1 MSTNRH
7 IDAICAVVTVMTVL
21 LAILFMN
28 GAALGIE
35 PITDEDAGTGQF
47 TANDLDGAW
56 DASDAA
62 RIDLTDGTITGNGAY
77 IVDGDVHIVYAGK
90 YVLTGTLAD
99 GSVIVEADGDDK
111 IWLLL
116 DGADIHCEDS
126 AALLVEQAEKVFLTL
141 ADGTENTVSS
151 GPAYGQGA
159 VSASIDGAV
168 YSRDDLT
175 INGSGSLTVAG
186 EYQHG
191 IVCNDDFVIAGGTV
205 TVTAAQDG
213 LHAND
218 STRIANADLIIT
230 AGDDG
235 VTVSNDENTG
245 YFYMESG
252 SVTIPSCYEGIEAVN
267 VTIDG
272 GTMDITSTDDGINAN
287 GIGSVSPVVTVN
299 GGDVRIVNTQGMDA
313 DGMDSNGNI
322 YINGGKVFVSMN
334 GAGTNSAIDYGSEN
348 GGVCQVNGGTLVAC
362 GSSGMVESLDTAS
375 AQGFVET
382 SASGAAG
389 ISLTL
394 ADESGNMLLDETI
407 PNAFTYVILSAPG
420 MTDGSAYTLSVGGT
434 ETQVTANDTSGASGG
449 FGGFG
454 GMGGMFGGG
463 MRMGGGRDAFPG
475 QNEESASDQM
485 PGASQAAPAADEDE
499 AELPENGSTLAT
511 PDAQA
516 APQSDTQPQ
525 QLPQEPGDQP
535 SMAFDP
541 GDQAGGAFGQ
551 PNDGSAEPPEQPET
565 FNGGDGSMMRG
576 GDQFTQQMQQGEAA
590 VTGSQTAISSGS
602 LILLGISA
610 LVLLA
615 SILIAA
621 KFKH

>member
-7 IDAICAVVTVMTVL
+7 IDAICVVVTVLTVL

-62 RIDLTDGTITGNGAY
+62 RIDLTGETITGNGAY
-77 IVDGDVHIVYAGK
+77 IVDGDVHIVYAGR

-116 DGADIHCEDS
+116 DGADIRCEDS

-141 ADGTENTVSS
+141 ADGTENVLSS
-151 GPAYGQGA
+151 GPAYGQDA
-159 VSASIDGAV
+159 VSAGIDGAV

-191 IVCNDDFVIAGGTV
+191 IVCNDDLVIAGGTI

-218 STRIANADLIIT
+218 STRITNADLTIT

-252 SVTIPSCYEGIEAVN
+252 SVTIPSCYEGIEAIN
-267 VTIDG
+267 VTIDS

-287 GIGSVSPVVTVN
+287 GTGSVSPVVTVN

-322 YINGGKVFVSMN
+322 YINGGRVFVSMN
-334 GAGTNSAIDYGSEN
+334 GTGMNSAIDYGSEN

-362 GSSGMVESLDTAS
+362 GGSGMVESLDTAS

-382 SASGAAG
+382 AASGAAG
-389 ISLTL
+389 TSLTL

-407 PNAFTYVILSAPG
+407 PNAFTYVMLSAPG
-420 MTDGSAYTLSVGGT
+420 MTSGSAYTLSVGGT

-449 FGGFG
+449 FGG
-454 GMGGMFGGG
+454 MGGMFGGG
-463 MRMGGGRDAFPG
+463 MRMGGGRGAFPA
-475 QNEESASDQM
+475 QNEESTSDQM
-485 PGASQAAPAADEDE
+485 PRASQAAPAADEDE
-499 AELPENGSTLAT
+499 AGMPEDGNTPAT

-516 APQSDTQPQ
+516 APQSDAPPQ
-525 QLPQEPGDQP
+525 QLPQEPEDQP
-535 SMAFDP
+535 SMAFGP
-541 GDQAGGAFGQ
+541 GEQAFGAFGQ
-551 PNDGSAEPPEQPET
+551 PNDGSAEPPELPEN
-565 FNGGDGSMMRG
+565 FNGRDGGMTRG
-576 GDQFTQQMQQGEAA
+576 REQFMQQMQQGEAA
-590 VTGSQTAISSGS
+590 VTGPQTAISSGS
-602 LILLGISA
+602 LILLGISV

-615 SILIAA
+615 GILVAA

>member
-7 IDAICAVVTVMTVL
+7 IDAICAVVTVLTVL

-35 PITDEDAGTGQF
+35 TITDEDAGTGQF

-62 RIDLTDGTITGNGAY
+62 RIDLTDGTITGNGTY
-77 IVDGDVHIVYAGK
+77 IVDSDVHIVYAGK

-116 DGADIHCEDS
+116 DGADIRCEDS

-141 ADGTENTVSS
+141 ADGTENVLSS
-151 GPAYGQGA
+151 GPVYGEDA
-159 VSASIDGAV
+159 VSAGIDGAV
-168 YSRDDLT
+168 YSKDDLT

-191 IVCNDDFVIAGGTV
+191 IVCNDDLVIAGGTV

-218 STRIANADLIIT
+218 STRIANADLTIT

-245 YFYMESG
+245 YFYTESG

-272 GTMDITSTDDGINAN
+272 GTVDITSTDDGINAN
-287 GIGSVSPVVTVN
+287 GTGSVSPIVTVN

-334 GAGTNSAIDYGSEN
+334 GAGTNNAIDYGSEN

-362 GSSGMVESLDTAS
+362 GGSGMVESLDTAS

-382 SASGAAG
+382 AASGAAG
-389 ISLTL
+389 TSLTL

-407 PNAFTYVILSAPG
+407 PNAFTYVMLSAPG
-420 MTDGSAYTLSVGGT
+420 MTGGSAYTLSVGGA

-463 MRMGGGRDAFPG
+463 MRMGGGRDAFPV
-475 QNEESASDQM
+475 QNEESASEQM

-499 AELPENGSTLAT
+499 AGMPENGDTPAA

-516 APQSDTQPQ
+516 APQADTQPQ
-525 QLPQEPGDQP
+525 QLPQGPDDQP

-541 GDQAGGAFGQ
+541 GDQAFGAFGQ
-551 PNDGSAEPPEQPET
+551 PNDGSAEPPEPPET
-565 FNGGDGSMMRG
+565 FNGGDGSMTHGR
-576 GDQFTQQMQQGEAA
+576 DQFTQQMQQGETA
-590 VTGSQTAISSGS
+590 VIESQTAISSES

-615 SILIAA
+615 GILIAA

>member
-7 IDAICAVVTVMTVL
+7 IDAICAAVTFMTVL

-35 PITDEDAGTGQF
+35 PIADEDAGTGQF

-56 DASDAA
+56 DATGAA
-62 RIDLTDGTITGNGAY
+62 RIDLTEGTVTGNGAY
-77 IVDGDVHIVYAGK
+77 ILDGDVHIVYGGK
-90 YVLTGTLAD
+90 YVLSGALAN
-99 GSVIVEADGDDK
+99 GSVIVEADGNDK

-141 ADGTENTVSS
+141 ADGTENAISS
-151 GPAYGQGA
+151 GSAYRQDA
-159 VSASIDGAV
+159 VNAGIDGAV
-168 YSRDDLT
+168 FARDDLT

-186 EYQHG
+186 AYQHG
-191 IVCNDDFVIAGGTV
+191 IVCNDDLVIAGGTV
-205 TVTAAQDG
+205 TVTATQDG

-218 STRIANADLIIT
+218 STRIANADLTIT

-252 SVTIPSCYEGIEAVN
+252 RVTIPSCYEGIEAIN

-287 GIGSVSPVVTVN
+287 GAGSLSPVITVN

-322 YINGGKVFVSMN
+322 TINGGRVFVSVV
-334 GAGTNSAIDYGSEN
+334 GAGANSAIDYGSEN

-362 GSSGMVESLDTAS
+362 GGSGMVESLDATS

-382 SASGAAG
+382 AAMGAAG
-389 ISLTL
+389 TRLTL

-407 PNAFTYVILSAPG
+407 PNPFTYVMLSAPG
-420 MTDGSAYTLSVGGT
+420 MTGGGRYTLSVDGA
-434 ETQVTANDTSGASGG
+434 ETQVTANDTSGAGGG
-449 FGGFG
+449 FGDFDS
-454 GMGGMFGGG
+454 MGGMFGGG
-463 MRMGGGRDAFPG
+463 MGMGDRSNAFPG
-475 QNEESASDQM
+475 QNEGTAPGQM
-485 PGASQAAPAADEDE
+485 LGPSQTAPA
-499 AELPENGSTLAT
+499 T
-511 PDAQA
+511 
-516 APQSDTQPQ
+516 
-525 QLPQEPGDQP
+525 
-535 SMAFDP
+535 
-541 GDQAGGAFGQ
+541 
-551 PNDGSAEPPEQPET
+551 DGTEAEPPAPPEA
-565 FNGGDGSMMRG
+565 FNDRGGSMMRG
-576 GDQFTQQMQQGEAA
+576 GEQFMQQQQDEAV
-590 VTGSQTAISSGS
+590 VTGYRTAISGES

-615 SILIAA
+615 GILIAA

>member
-1 MSTNRH
+1 MSINRH
-7 IDAICAVVTVMTVL
+7 IDAICAVVTVMTLL

-28 GAALGIE
+28 GVALGIE

-62 RIDLTDGTITGNGAY
+62 QIDLTDGTITGNGAY

-90 YVLTGTLAD
+90 YVLTGTLAG
-99 GSVIVEADGDDK
+99 GSVIMEADGDDK

-116 DGADIHCEDS
+116 DGADIRCEDS

-141 ADGTENTVSS
+141 ADGTENVLSS
-151 GPAYGQGA
+151 GSAYGQDA
-159 VSASIDGAV
+159 VSAGIDGAV

-191 IVCNDDFVIAGGTV
+191 IVCNDDLVIAGGTV

-218 STRIANADLIIT
+218 SARIANADLTIT

-252 SVTIPSCYEGIEAVN
+252 SVTIPSCYEGVEAVN

-272 GTMDITSTDDGINAN
+272 GTLDITSTDDGINAN
-287 GIGSVSPVVTVN
+287 GTGSVSPVVTVN

-322 YINGGKVFVSMN
+322 YINGGRVFVSMN
-334 GAGTNSAIDYGSEN
+334 GTGTNNAIDYGSEN

-362 GSSGMVESLDTAS
+362 GGSGMVESLDTAS

-382 SASGAAG
+382 AASGAAG
-389 ISLTL
+389 TSLTL

-407 PNAFTYVILSAPG
+407 PNAFTYVMLSAPG
-420 MTDGSAYTLSVGGT
+420 MTSGSAYTLSVGET
-434 ETQVTANDTSGASGG
+434 ETQVTANDTSGAS
-449 FGGFG
+449 GGFG

-485 PGASQAAPAADEDE
+485 PGASQAAPAADENE
-499 AELPENGSTLAT
+499 AGMPENGGAPAT

-525 QLPQEPGDQP
+525 QLPQEPDDQP
-535 SMAFDP
+535 SMAFGP
-541 GDQAGGAFGQ
+541 GEQVGGTFGQ

-565 FNGGDGSMMRG
+565 FNGGGGSMMRG
-576 GDQFTQQMQQGEAA
+576 GDQFMQQMQQGEAA
-590 VTGSQTAISSGS
+590 VTGPQTFISSGS
-602 LILLGISA
+602 LILLGISV

-615 SILIAA
+615 GILVAA

>member
-7 IDAICAVVTVMTVL
+7 IDAICAVVTVLTVL
-21 LAILFMN
+21 LTILFMN

-116 DGADIHCEDS
+116 DGADIRCEDS

-141 ADGTENTVSS
+141 ADGTENVLSS
-151 GPAYGQGA
+151 GSAYGQDA
-159 VSASIDGAV
+159 VSAGIDGAV

-175 INGSGSLTVAG
+175 INGNGSLTVAG

-191 IVCNDDFVIAGGTV
+191 IVCNDDLVIAGGTV

-218 STRIANADLIIT
+218 STRIANADLTIT

-245 YFYMESG
+245 YFYVESG

-272 GTMDITSTDDGINAN
+272 GTIDITSTDDGINAN
-287 GIGSVSPVVTVN
+287 GTGSVSPVVTVN

-322 YINGGKVFVSMN
+322 YINGGRVFVSMN
-334 GAGTNSAIDYGSEN
+334 GTGTNNAIDYGSEN

-362 GSSGMVESLDTAS
+362 GGSGMVESLDTAS

-382 SASGAAG
+382 AAGGAAG
-389 ISLTL
+389 TSLTL
-394 ADESGNMLLDETI
+394 ADEGGNMLLDETI
-407 PNAFTYVILSAPG
+407 PNAFTYVMLSAPS
-420 MTDGSAYTLSVGGT
+420 MTSGSAYTLSVGGT

-449 FGGFG
+449 FGG
-454 GMGGMFGGG
+454 MGGMFGGG
-463 MRMGGGRDAFPG
+463 MRMGGGRGAFPG
-475 QNEESASDQM
+475 QNEGLASDQM

-499 AELPENGSTLAT
+499 AEMPENGGAPAT

-516 APQSDTQPQ
+516 APQADTQLQ
-525 QLPQEPGDQP
+525 QLPQEPDDQP
-535 SMAFDP
+535 SMAFGP
-541 GDQAGGAFGQ
+541 GEQAGGAFGQ

-565 FNGGDGSMMRG
+565 FNGGDGGMMRG
-576 GDQFTQQMQQGEAA
+576 REQFMQQMQQGEAA
-590 VTGSQTAISSGS
+590 VTESQTAISSGS

-615 SILIAA
+615 GILIAA

>member
-7 IDAICAVVTVMTVL
+7 IDAICAVVTVLTVL
-21 LAILFMN
+21 LTILFMN

-35 PITDEDAGTGQF
+35 PITDEDAGTEQF

-90 YVLTGTLAD
+90 YVLTGTLVD

-116 DGADIHCEDS
+116 DGADIRCGNS
-126 AALLVEQAEKVFLTL
+126 AVLLVEQAEKVFLTL
-141 ADGTENTVSS
+141 ADGTENVLSS
-151 GPAYGQGA
+151 GPAYGQDV
-159 VSASIDGAV
+159 VSAGIDGAV

-175 INGSGSLTVAG
+175 INGSGALTVTG

-191 IVCNDDFVIAGGTV
+191 IVCNDDLIIAGGTV

-218 STRIANADLIIT
+218 SVRIADASLTVT

-272 GTMDITSTDDGINAN
+272 GTVDITSTDDGINAN
-287 GIGSVSPVVTVN
+287 GTGSVNPVITVN

-334 GAGTNSAIDYGSEN
+334 GTGINSAIDYGSEN

-362 GSSGMVESLDTAS
+362 GGSGMVESLDTAS

-382 SASGAAG
+382 AANGAAG
-389 ISLTL
+389 TSLTL

-407 PNAFTYVILSAPG
+407 PNAFTYVMLSAPG
-420 MTDGSAYTLSVGGT
+420 MTSGSAYTLSVGGT

-449 FGGFG
+449 FG
-454 GMGGMFGGG
+454 MGRMFGGG
-463 MRMGGGRDAFPG
+463 MRMGGGRGALPG
-475 QNEESASDQM
+475 QNEETASDQM

-499 AELPENGSTLAT
+499 AEMPENGGAPAT

-516 APQSDTQPQ
+516 APQADTQPQ

-541 GDQAGGAFGQ
+541 RDQAFGAFGQ
-551 PNDGSAEPPEQPET
+551 PNDRSDEPPEPPDN
-565 FNGGDGSMMRG
+565 FNGGDGGMMRG
-576 GDQFTQQMQQGEAA
+576 REQFMQQMQQGEAA
-590 VTGSQTAISSGS
+590 VTESQTAISSGS
-602 LILLGISA
+602 LILLGISV

-615 SILIAA
+615 GILVAA

>member
-7 IDAICAVVTVMTVL
+7 IDAICVVVTVLTVL

-62 RIDLTDGTITGNGAY
+62 RIDLTGETITGNGAY
-77 IVDGDVHIVYAGK
+77 IVDGDVHIVYAGR

-141 ADGTENTVSS
+141 ADGTENVLSS
-151 GPAYGQGA
+151 GPAYGQDAVGA
-159 VSASIDGAV
+159 GIDGAV

-175 INGSGSLTVAG
+175 INGSGALTVAG
-186 EYQHG
+186 EYRHG
-191 IVCNDDFVIAGGTV
+191 IVCNDDLVIAGGTV

-218 STRIANADLIIT
+218 STRIVNADLTIT

-272 GTMDITSTDDGINAN
+272 GTVDITSTDDGINAN
-287 GIGSVSPVVTVN
+287 GTGSVNPVITVN

-334 GAGTNSAIDYGSEN
+334 GTGINSAIDYGSEN

-362 GSSGMVESLDTAS
+362 GGSGMVESLDTAS

-382 SASGAAG
+382 AASGAAG
-389 ISLTL
+389 TSLTL

-407 PNAFTYVILSAPG
+407 PNAFTYVMLSAPG
-420 MTDGSAYTLSVGGT
+420 MTSGSAYTLSVGGT

-449 FGGFG
+449 FG
-454 GMGGMFGGG
+454 MGRMFGGG
-463 MRMGGGRDAFPG
+463 MRMGGGRGALPG
-475 QNEESASDQM
+475 QNEEITSDQM
-485 PGASQAAPAADEDE
+485 PETSQAAPAVDEDE
-499 AELPENGSTLAT
+499 AETSENGGTLAT

-525 QLPQEPGDQP
+525 QFPQEPDDLP
-535 SMAFDP
+535 PMTFDP
-541 GDQAGGAFGQ
+541 GEQPFGAFGQ
-551 PNDGSAEPPEQPET
+551 SNDGSAELPELPED
-565 FNGGDGSMMRG
+565 FNGSMTRG
-576 GDQFTQQMQQGEAA
+576 REQFMQQMQQGEAA
-590 VTGSQTAISSGS
+590 VTESQTAISSES
-602 LILLGISA
+602 LILLGISV

-615 SILIAA
+615 GILVAA

>member
-7 IDAICAVVTVMTVL
+7 IDAICAVVTVLTVL

-90 YVLTGTLAD
+90 YVLTGTLAG

-116 DGADIHCEDS
+116 DGADIRCEDS

-141 ADGTENTVSS
+141 ADGTENVLSS
-151 GPAYGQGA
+151 GPAYGQDA

-168 YSRDDLT
+168 YSKDDLT

-191 IVCNDDFVIAGGTV
+191 IVCNDDLVIAGGTV
-205 TVTAAQDG
+205 AVTAAQDG

-218 STRIANADLIIT
+218 STRIANADLTIT

-252 SVTIPSCYEGIEAVN
+252 SITIPSCYEGVEAVN

-272 GTMDITSTDDGINAN
+272 GTIDITSTDDGINAN
-287 GIGSVSPVVTVN
+287 GTGSVRPIVTVN

-322 YINGGKVFVSMN
+322 YINGGRVFVSMN
-334 GAGTNSAIDYGSEN
+334 GTGTNNAIDYGSEN

-362 GSSGMVESLDTAS
+362 GGSGMVESLDTAS
-375 AQGFVET
+375 VQGFVET
-382 SASGAAG
+382 AASGAAG
-389 ISLTL
+389 TNLTL
-394 ADESGNMLLDETI
+394 ADESRNMLLNETI
-407 PNAFTYVILSAPG
+407 PNAFTYVMLSAPG
-420 MTDGSAYTLSVGGT
+420 MTSGSAYTLSVGGT

-449 FGGFG
+449 FGGMGGMFGG
-454 GMGGMFGGG
+454 GMGGMFGGRG
-463 MRMGGGRDAFPG
+463 AFPG
-475 QNEESASDQM
+475 QNEEPASDQM
-485 PGASQAAPAADEDE
+485 PETSQAAPAADENE
-499 AELPENGSTLAT
+499 AEMPENGGAPAT

-525 QLPQEPGDQP
+525 QLLQEPDDQP

-541 GDQAGGAFGQ
+541 GDQAVGAFDR
-551 PNDGSAEPPEQPET
+551 PNDGSAELPEQPEA
-565 FNGGDGSMMRG
+565 FNGWDGSMMHGRE
-576 GDQFTQQMQQGEAA
+576 QVMQQMQQDEAP
-590 VTGSQTAISSGS
+590 VTGSQAAISSGS

-615 SILIAA
+615 GILVAA

>member
-7 IDAICAVVTVMTVL
+7 IDAICAVVTVLTVL

-116 DGADIHCEDS
+116 DGADIRCEDS

-141 ADGTENTVSS
+141 ADGTENVLSS
-151 GPAYGQGA
+151 GPAYGQDA
-159 VSASIDGAV
+159 VSANIDGAV

-175 INGSGSLTVAG
+175 INGSGALTVAG

-191 IVCNDDFVIAGGTV
+191 IVCNDDLVIAGGTV

-218 STRIANADLIIT
+218 STRIANADLTIT

-272 GTMDITSTDDGINAN
+272 GTLDITSTDDGINAN
-287 GIGSVSPVVTVN
+287 GNGSVSPVVTVN

-322 YINGGKVFVSMN
+322 YINGGRVFVSMN
-334 GAGTNSAIDYGSEN
+334 GTGMNSAVDYGSEN

-362 GSSGMVESLDTAS
+362 GGNGMVESLDTAS

-382 SASGAAG
+382 AASGAAG
-389 ISLTL
+389 TSLTL

-407 PNAFTYVILSAPG
+407 PNAFTYVMLSAPG
-420 MTDGSAYTLSVGGT
+420 MTGGSAYTLSVGGT

-449 FGGFG
+449 FGG
-454 GMGGMFGGG
+454 MGGMFGGG
-463 MRMGGGRDAFPG
+463 MRMGGGRGAFPG
-475 QNEESASDQM
+475 QNEEITSDQM
-485 PGASQAAPAADEDE
+485 PETAQATPAADEDE
-499 AELPENGSTLAT
+499 AETSENGGILAT

-525 QLPQEPGDQP
+525 QLPQEPDDLP
-535 SMAFDP
+535 PMTFDP
-541 GDQAGGAFGQ
+541 GEQTFGAFGQ
-551 PNDGSAEPPEQPET
+551 SNDGSAELPELPED
-565 FNGGDGSMMRG
+565 FNGSMTRG
-576 GDQFTQQMQQGEAA
+576 REQFMQQMQQDEAA
-590 VTGSQTAISSGS
+590 VMESQTAISSES
-602 LILLGISA
+602 LILLGISV

-615 SILIAA
+615 GILLAA